1 MMVDSVNVI
10 RNNRYLLK
18 KPKFKDIKRLVI
30 EFSGKTELEFKQVSA
45 KELARIKESI
55 RKEAKKTKQREIAIY
70 GTCALMLFLPVIFF
84 LIYLFQ

>member
-10 RNNRYLLK
+10 RHNRSLLK

-30 EFSGKTELEFKQVSA
+30 EVSGKTELEFKQVSA
-45 KELARIKESI
+45 KELACSKKSI
-55 RKEAKKTKQREIAIY
+55 RNEAKKTKQREIAIY
-70 GTCALMLFLPVIFF
+70 GTCALILLLPVIFF